1 MNNNAIMNNSINET
15 MNVLCLITRDQNNLN
30 ENWLRVCFLRT
41 RDRQGNW
48 DLEYNVYIPNIR
60 QIYNVTFDTKDNGNK
75 FTYYGMEI
83 EKNNGFSRAYLL
95 NETTISNF
103 MRENTLSEYAIIN
116 IDTNY
121 FNGILR
127 NS

>member
-41 RDRQGNW
+41 RGRQGNW

-60 QIYNVTFDTKDNGNK
+60 QIYNVTFDSKDNGNK

-103 MRENTLSEYAIIN
+103 MRDNTLSEYAMIN

>member
-15 MNVLCLITRDQNNLN
+15 INVLCLITRDQKILN

-41 RDRQGNW
+41 RGRQGNW
-48 DLEYNVYIPNIR
+48 DLEYDVYIPNIR
-60 QIYNVTFDTKDNGNK
+60 QIYNVTFDSKDNGNK
-75 FTYYGMEI
+75 FTYYGMQI
-83 EKNNGFSRAYLL
+83 EKNNDFSRAYLL

-103 MRENTLSEYAIIN
+103 MRDNTLSEYAMIN

>member
-15 MNVLCLITRDQNNLN
+15 MNVLCLITRNQKNLN

-41 RDRQGNW
+41 RGKQGNW

-60 QIYNVTFDTKDNGNK
+60 QIYNVTFDSKDNGNK

>member
-1 MNNNAIMNNSINET
+1 MNNNIIMNNSINET
-15 MNVLCLITRDQNNLN
+15 MNVLCLITRDQKNLN

-41 RDRQGNW
+41 RGRQGNW

-60 QIYNVTFDTKDNGNK
+60 QIYNVTFDLKDNGNK

-127 NS
+127 NT

>member
-41 RDRQGNW
+41 RGRQGHW

-60 QIYNVTFDTKDNGNK
+60 QIYNVTFDSKDNGNK

>member
-1 MNNNAIMNNSINET
+1 MNNNIIMNET
-15 MNVLCLITRDQNNLN
+15 INVLCLINRDQKYLN
-30 ENWLRVCFLRT
+30 ENWLRIWFLRT
-41 RDRQGNW
+41 RGRLGNW
-48 DLEYNVYIPNIR
+48 DLEYDVYIPNIR

-75 FTYYGMEI
+75 CTYYGMEI
-83 EKNNGFSRAYLL
+83 EKNNDFSRAYLL

-103 MRENTLSEYAIIN
+103 MRENNFSEYAMIN

-121 FNGILR
+121 FNGILK

>member
-15 MNVLCLITRDQNNLN
+15 INVLCLITRDQNNLN
-30 ENWLRVCFLRT
+30 ENWLRVCFLRN
-41 RDRQGNW
+41 RGRQGNW
-48 DLEYNVYIPNIR
+48 DLEYDVYIPNIR
-60 QIYNVTFDTKDNGNK
+60 QIYNVTFDSKDNGNK
-75 FTYYGMEI
+75 FTYYGMQI
-83 EKNNGFSRAYLL
+83 EKNNDFSRAYLL

-103 MRENTLSEYAIIN
+103 MRDNTLSEYAMIN